1 MARKSKID
9 IPAVVIRNGIICFIV
24 LFIVMWVWKSA
35 LNFLHT
41 ASIFRIQKVTADA
54 DVKFLET
61 RLSNKLRGKNIF
73 SVDLK
78 RLHREIRAIFPQVYD
93 LSVERRFPDSIHVNA
108 KRRDPF
114 AQVMAEDGNYLMIDD
129 EGVIIAFAQ
138 KPVEKYPTVIHSH
151 IDKQRIA
158 LGMRLATEE
167 IKTAIMV
174 IKAYDNNNNLSKYPI
189 TDVDV
194 DNLSKVSFKIGPF
207 LEIIL
212 DNEDVASKLDML
224 VSLIQQKKLDFRE
237 IQYIDLRFKEPVVGR
252 K

>member
-1 MARKSKID
+1 MPRKSKID
-9 IPAVVIRNGIICFIV
+9 IPAVVIRNGILSLAV
-24 LFIVMWVWKSA
+24 LLFLLWIWKA
-35 LNFLHT
+35 TTNFLHT
-41 ASIFRIQKVTADA
+41 ASIFRIQKVTADT

-78 RLHREIRAIFPQVYD
+78 RLHREIRSIFPQVYD

-114 AQVMAEDGNYLMIDD
+114 AQVMAAGNYLIIDD

-138 KPVEKYPTVIHSH
+138 KPVEKHPLVIHAH
-151 IDKQRIA
+151 VEKQKIA
-158 LGMRLATEE
+158 LGARLASPE
-167 IKTAIMV
+167 IKAAIAV
-174 IKAYDNNNNLSKYPI
+174 IKTFYNNNTISKYPI

-194 DNLSKVSFKIGPF
+194 DNLTKISFKIGPY

-212 DNEDVASKLDML
+212 DNEDVSAKLDML
-224 VSLIQQKKLDFRE
+224 VSLIIQKRLDFRE
-237 IQYIDLRFKEPVVGR
+237 VKYIDLRFKEPVVGR